1 MLSSNSTSMGIDSKK
16 IKLSVKIA
24 LEAKKNATLKNAFKF
39 QMTNHPFLCYGTQ
52 HSRISKQVFSAHDFP
67 KTVIAMKL

>member
-1 MLSSNSTSMGIDSKK
+1 MGINSKK
-16 IKLSVKIA
+16 VKMSVRIA
-24 LEAKKNATLKNAFKF
+24 LEAKNATLKNAFKF

-67 KTVIAMKL
+67 KPVIAMKL